1 MFLFFRKNFVAILLI
16 LILLVLLCY
25 ASNITSIPNS
35 IILFQNE
42 DFTVRTM
49 AGIRLQEETKDQSLA
64 VPTSM
69 QIGNNRV
76 ADDSN
81 YENNE
86 KSATKTYHLSFLGMN
101 LKTITAD
108 VVEDRKVI
116 PLGNIVGLKLYTQGI
131 LVVGMNELQ
140 GEDNKIY
147 KPYEEAGLQQGDNII
162 KANQEIIESTKDL
175 IQCVSKNKGKT
186 IKIVY
191 LRDGKE
197 KNTTITPVKTGRNMY
212 QLGLWVRDAAAGV
225 GTLSFYDSKTNS
237 IVSLGHGIQDIDTG
251 EMVTISSGEFVT
263 SRIVTIEKGKKDQPG
278 RIEGNIEN
286 SKGVGTIYSNT
297 PFGVYGHL
305 ENKNLLSNVPMQEIE
320 VAKRSAIKEGEASIL
335 CTLENGKVEEYKV
348 KIQKVFQN
356 NNKNNKSMIVKVID
370 ERLLEKTGGIIQGMS
385 GSPILQNGKLI
396 GALTHVLVSD
406 PTTGYGVFADLM
418 LAGGKS

>member
-16 LILLVLLCY
+16 LILLVLLGY

-49 AGIRLQEETKDQSLA
+49 AGISLQEETKDQSLT

-76 ADDSN
+76 VDDSN

-197 KNTTITPVKTGRNMY
+197 HKTDIERIKRDKIINAMFEDNIKLIRQDVQKNY
-212 QLGLWVRDAAAGV
+212 
-225 GTLSFYDSKTNS
+225 
-237 IVSLGHGIQDIDTG
+237 
-251 EMVTISSGEFVT
+251 
-263 SRIVTIEKGKKDQPG
+263 
-278 RIEGNIEN
+278 
-286 SKGVGTIYSNT
+286 
-297 PFGVYGHL
+297 
-305 ENKNLLSNVPMQEIE
+305 NK
-320 VAKRSAIKEGEASIL
+320 
-335 CTLENGKVEEYKV
+335 EEL
-348 KIQKVFQN
+348 I
-356 NNKNNKSMIVKVID
+356 NKIVKEVD
-370 ERLLEKTGGIIQGMS
+370 
-385 GSPILQNGKLI
+385 
-396 GALTHVLVSD
+396 
-406 PTTGYGVFADLM
+406 
-418 LAGGKS
+418 